1 MQKTML
7 LILIAL
13 TVSSFVL
20 NKKIDATNSTIS
32 FLFESKKVKG
42 TIGDIQSSSS
52 IDLDNFENSSL
63 EGSVAITTLKTG
75 NFLRDGHLM
84 WEKYFYRKKYPRLYF
99 KSETIT
105 KKANNEY
112 VVVGELTVKGIRK
125 VETFNV
131 LLKNAQLKVTGTINT
146 ADYGVVIEKQK
157 EKNTVTVEMNF
168 EIN

>member
-1 MQKTML
+1 ML
-7 LILIAL
+7 LMLIAL

-75 NFLRDGHLM
+75 NFLRDG
-84 WEKYFYRKKYPRLYF
+84 RCTNPRRHARSIF
-99 KSETIT
+99 S
-105 KKANNEY
+105 
-112 VVVGELTVKGIRK
+112 
-125 VETFNV
+125 TF
-131 LLKNAQLKVTGTINT
+131 AQGQNT
-146 ADYGVVIEKQK
+146 
-157 EKNTVTVEMNF
+157 
-168 EIN
+168 